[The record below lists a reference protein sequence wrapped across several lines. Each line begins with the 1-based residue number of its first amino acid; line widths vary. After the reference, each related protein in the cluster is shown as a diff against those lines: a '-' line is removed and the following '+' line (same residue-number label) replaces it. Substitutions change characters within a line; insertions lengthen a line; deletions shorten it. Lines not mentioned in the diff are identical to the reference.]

1 MAEPRKV
8 CVITGTR
15 AEYGLLFWL
24 MREIEQDP
32 RLDLQL
38 VVTGTHLE
46 PRFGYTV
53 EAIERDGFRIDARV
67 PIDLSDD
74 TPTGITN
81 ATAAA
86 LAGVGKALEE
96 LAPDIMV
103 LMGDRFEI
111 LAAATAAALH
121 RVPIAHIHGGE
132 VTEGAIDDAMRH
144 AITKLSSLHFPAADA
159 YRDRIIQMGEAPQ
172 TVQTVGAPGLDH
184 LEHTT
189 LLSAEETARELGID
203 RDTPYFL
210 ITMHPATLGEDSPE
224 ADVDALLT
232 ALDQFE
238 NHVAVFT
245 GVNADAGRDAIAAR
259 IEEYVAQTPERARL
273 FTSLG
278 QRRYLSAMKYCA
290 AVVGNSSSG
299 IIEAPALEVPTINIG
314 SRQKGRLR
322 ASTVVDCAARP
333 DAIREAISRALSP
346 AFRALIEGASKPY
359 GVPGA
364 SKKIANALGDVDLST
379 LQRKTFFDLPGL
391 KAAS

>member
-1 MAEPRKV
+1 MAEPRKI
-8 CVITGTR
+8 CVVTGTR

-24 MREIEQDP
+24 MREIERDP
-32 RLDLQL
+32 RLNLQL
-38 VVTGTHLE
+38 VVTGTHLDS
-46 PRFGYTV
+46 RFGKTV
-53 EAIERDGFRIDARV
+53 DAIERDGFTVDVRI
-67 PIDLSDD
+67 PLDLADD
-74 TPTGITN
+74 TPAGITN

-86 LAGVGKALEE
+86 LAGMGKALAE
-96 LAPDIMV
+96 LTPDIMV
-103 LMGDRFEI
+103 LLGDRYEI
-111 LAAATAAALH
+111 LAAAAAAALH

-144 AITKLSSLHFPAADA
+144 AVTKLSSLHFPAADA

-203 RDTPYFL
+203 DDTPYFL
-210 ITMHPATLGEDSPE
+210 ITMHPATLGEGSPE
-224 ADVDALLT
+224 AEVDALLT

-259 IEEYVAQTPERARL
+259 IEKYVAQTPGRARL

-299 IIEAPALEVPTINIG
+299 IIEAPSLKTPTVNIG
-314 SRQKGRLR
+314 ERQRGRVK
-322 ASTVVDCAARP
+322 AKSIIDCTNDTESIERSIKKAMQ
-333 DAIREAISRALSP
+333 ISNKPEKFLFANPYEKHGTSDVILKLLSSFCIDRNIKK
-346 AFRALIEGASKPY
+346 AFYDIPFES
-359 GVPGA
+359 
-364 SKKIANALGDVDLST
+364 
-379 LQRKTFFDLPGL
+379 
-391 KAAS
+391 